1 MAPPGGTTLINWNF
15 CTFSV
20 FLFVPTYFLTLLLT
34 STLIIST
41 PKGSLTR
48 YASLPI
54 IGYLCLRIFNYGLAT
69 FPKNTVGIIDWAGS
83 AYNCFL
89 ITSTLLYLE
98 GIDASDPVISKPVNS
113 RPPGYFIRLWRGLT
127 YCVNARGINTPYQIK
142 NVPAFDSKRPGW
154 VPSRRRFLVTNLAW
168 LVFLFLAQDLFYC
181 QELAVEDELKLVGI
195 SRENLIWR
203 HPEDGPITG
212 EEIGSRVLV
221 SMLMW
226 SMLIPIAVNLQY
238 TFLSVLAVGLGISEP
253 KNWPP
258 PFGSPTDSYTLRLFW
273 GKFWHQTLRWHFSKP
288 AQFITHAI
296 LRLPKT
302 GLIQRYVNV
311 YGVFLISGLWHA
323 GQSWMIYQRQGPE
336 AQRSGWNREFFFFT
350 VMATGI
356 MIEDGV
362 QWLFQSKKVR
372 SKEEKEGLII
382 WKRVAGYIWVWGLLI
397 LVAPVI
403 DYPKFR
409 IRLETWL
416 PAHPLIVFDPEWA
429 SSK

>member
-15 CTFSV
+15 TTRSV

-54 IGYLCLRIFNYGLAT
+54 IAYLCVQIFNYGAAT
-69 FPKNTVGIIDWAGS
+69 FPNNVVGLIDWAGS

-89 ITSTLLYLE
+89 ITSTLLHLE
-98 GIDASDPVISKPVNS
+98 GIDATDPVISKPVNG
-113 RPPGYFIRLWRGLT
+113 RPPGYFTRLWRGLT

-154 VPSRRRFLVTNLAW
+154 VPSRRRFLATNLAW
-168 LVFLFLAQDLFYC
+168 FIFLFLTQDLFYF
-181 QELAVEDELKLVGI
+181 QEVPKEDEIKFVGI
-195 SRENLIWR
+195 NRENLIWR
-203 HPEDGPITG
+203 HPTDGPITG
-212 EEIGSRVLV
+212 DEIGYRVGV
-221 SMLMW
+221 TMLMW
-226 SMLIPIAVNLQY
+226 SLLIPVSVNLQY
-238 TFLSVLAVGLGISEP
+238 TFLSLVAVGTGLSEP

-258 PFGSPTDSYTLRLFW
+258 VFGSPKDSYTLRLFW

-288 AQFITHAI
+288 AQFVTHT
-296 LRLPKT
+296 LFQLPKS
-302 GLIQRYVNV
+302 GLVQRYVNI
-311 YGVFLISGLWHA
+311 YGVFAFSGFWHA
-323 GQSWMIYQRQGPE
+323 GQSYLMLESLGPE
-336 AQRSGWNREFFFFT
+336 AQRAGWKMEMFFFL

-356 MIEDGV
+356 MVEDGV
-362 QWLFQSKKVR
+362 QWLFRSQKVR
-372 SKEEKEGLII
+372 NGEAKEGLVV
-382 WKRVAGYIWVWGLLI
+382 WKRIVGYIWVWGLFI
-397 LVAPVI
+397 LVAPFI

-409 IRLETWL
+409 GRLATWL

-429 SSK
+429 NSK